1 MQQLQ
6 EDLTSAETAGRFL
19 EAETE
24 DTEGP
29 NPGELMN
36 EVARVRSSMTKAE
49 KSLADLIK
57 RDQDNQQLKP

>member
-49 KSLADLIK
+49 K
-57 RDQDNQQLKP
+57 